1 MSESLPGNGFFG
13 WLGRQ
18 VGHIKKAV
26 QHDVAAPEVAYRKEE
41 VKEVDHPEQPGVT
54 LRRTTID
61 EVIVQRQLPADGRQK
76 DNLPADSNQH
86 EEGIE

>member
-1 MSESLPGNGFFG
+1 MSDSPPGKGLFG

-26 QHDVAAPEVAYRKEE
+26 QTDVTPEKVVYRHNRTEE
-41 VKEVDHPEQPGVT
+41 REHPAQPGVK

-61 EVIVQRQLPADGRQK
+61 EVIVPKQLSMSQP
-76 DNLPADSNQH
+76 STNQ
-86 EEGIE
+86 EQVKRET

>member
-1 MSESLPGNGFFG
+1 MSDSPPGKGLFG

-26 QHDVAAPEVAYRKEE
+26 QTDPSRQKVYRKQKIEE
-41 VKEVDHPEQPGVT
+41 AEHPEQPGVK

-61 EVIVQRQLPADGRQK
+61 EVIVNRPLSK
-76 DNLPADSNQH
+76 L
-86 EEGIE
+86 EGGARNDARET

>member
-1 MSESLPGNGFFG
+1 MSDSLPGNGFFG

-26 QHDVAAPEVAYRKEE
+26 HADVAAPEIAYRKEE
-41 VKEVDHPEQPGVT
+41 VKEVDHPEQPGVK

-61 EVIVQRQLPADGRQK
+61 EVIVQKQMLSTK
-76 DNLPADSNQH
+76 DTKEH
-86 EEGIE
+86 EGKTGERD

>member
-1 MSESLPGNGFFG
+1 MSDTLPGKGLFG

-26 QHDVAAPEVAYRKEE
+26 QHDVAAPEVAYRKQD
-41 VKEVDHPEQPGVT
+41 VKEVDHPQQPGVK

-61 EVIVQRQLPADGRQK
+61 EVIVQKQILSTNDTKGH
-76 DNLPADSNQH
+76 DETTD
-86 EEGIE
+86 

>member
-1 MSESLPGNGFFG
+1 MSDSLPGNGFFG

-26 QHDVAAPEVAYRKEE
+26 QTDPTAPQVAYRKEKVE
-41 VKEVDHPEQPGVT
+41 EIEHPEQHGMK

-61 EVIVQRQLPADGRQK
+61 EVIVQKQLPKEASSADLNEPKGG
-76 DNLPADSNQH
+76 A
-86 EEGIE
+86 